1 MATVSIPPEVRPQ
14 ESAPCSAML
23 AQALA
28 ELAELQFRLGDWGG
42 AYAST
47 AEALRR
53 ARSDGSGRGAAT
65 DLARLALIDAGRGR
79 AEDCRRHADEA
90 VRLSRR
96 GETCVVEAIACEA
109 VGLLELGL
117 GRADAAIERLERV
130 AQLSEEH
137 PRANGSAPAWALDL
151 ADAYLMRDDPA
162 GARGAL
168 ARLVSA
174 SGRLGA
180 FGRPN
185 APFEGGSP
193 PSNGNGE
200 LEALFDRA
208 LARGARAPL
217 AFERARATLYRGE
230 RRHAGRRNRD
240 GRDRLRASLEAFR
253 ALGADPWSHRARRA
267 LEAAA

>member
-1 MATVSIPPEVRPQ
+1 VLWPALRRTPILARMPTVCIPPQVKPP

-28 ELAELQFRLGDWGG
+28 ELSELQFRLGDWAG

-47 AEALRR
+47 VEALRR
-53 ARSDGSGRGAAT
+53 ARSDGSERGSAT
-65 DLARLALIDAGRGR
+65 GLARLALIDAGRGR
-79 AEDCRRHADEA
+79 AEDCRRHAHEA

-96 GETCVVEAIACEA
+96 GDGGVVQATACEA
-109 VGLLELGL
+109 LGLLELGL
-117 GRADAAIERLERV
+117 GRADAAIERLEWV
-130 AQLSEEH
+130 AHRGEEH
-137 PRANGSAPAWALDL
+137 PRANASAPAWALDL
-151 ADAYLMRDDPA
+151 ADAYLMRGDPD

-174 SGRLGA
+174 SGRD
-180 FGRPN
+180 
-185 APFEGGSP
+185 
-193 PSNGNGE
+193 E

-208 LARGARAPL
+208 LACSARAPL

-230 RRHAGRRNRD
+230 RRHAARRNRE
-240 GRDRLRASLEAFR
+240 GHDRLRASLEAFR
-253 ALGADPWSHRARRA
+253 ALGADPWSRRACEA